1 MCGFHGSTCGHTI
14 GRSAL
19 SHRGPD
25 NYAQFKAGSVVLEHW
40 RLSILDLSPNGNQ
53 PMAIGDDC
61 GYVIAY
67 NGEVYNF
74 RELRERIKGVD
85 FRSTSDTEVVLRL
98 YEQLGLAF
106 LGELNGMFALAIY
119 DKARKRVVLARD
131 RFGIKPLYYH
141 IDGQSNLSFA
151 SELKALLFNA
161 SIDVTIDVAA
171 IQSLFHLL
179 YIEGERTPFNEIKKL
194 EPGCCLV
201 YELETKTFTIS
212 RYHELKFGSSSLSES
227 QCIDAIDDLLAES
240 VKAHLVSDVPVGA
253 LLSGGVDSSLMV
265 AMMSRYSANVLT
277 YSVGHA
283 DNQLFDESKHFNRVA
298 EKYGTTHHHKVLRA
312 GDLASLVEEV
322 ATVLDEPVGDTSVLL
337 NYFIFGFVAQSVKVC
352 LSGLGGDELFG
363 GYNRYLA
370 CKLLPTY
377 LGVPRPARDA
387 IRSLISL
394 LPSSR
399 DSRAGNK
406 VRLVKTFLM
415 NADADVGRAYC
426 NFIDYFANAKQSP
439 ILAGSRFANARF
451 DAYWEDA
458 LVEELNRIYKYDIEN
473 YMVNDLLFLTD
484 RMSMRH
490 SIEARVPYLENRLVD
505 FALSIPP
512 ALKTR
517 NFTLK
522 YPLKK
527 VAQRYLPDEV
537 IFRKKRGFSSPV
549 AGILSPERL
558 SEVARQLTECRE
570 EYVQI
575 LNRDLFLEMIAKH
588 RQGNGDFS
596 LQIFTL
602 IVYLKWMADCYR
614 RIQTRRSSPRADYI
628 GTFAGQN

>member
-1 MCGFHGSTCGHTI
+1 MCGFHGSSNGRTI
-14 GRSAL
+14 GESAL

-25 NYAQFKAGSVVLEHW
+25 HYARFKAGDVVLEHW
-40 RLSILDLSPNGNQ
+40 RLSIIDLSSNGHQ
-53 PMAIGDDC
+53 PMAIGEDDA
-61 GYVIAY
+61 YVIAY

-74 RELRERIKGVD
+74 QELRQRIKGVE
-85 FRSTSDTEVVLRL
+85 FKSTSDTEVVLRL
-98 YEQLGLAF
+98 YQQLGAGF
-106 LGELNGMFALAIY
+106 LRELNGMFALAIY
-119 DKARKRVVLARD
+119 DKARKRIVLARD

-141 IDGQSNLSFA
+141 IDDQSNLSFA
-151 SELKALLFNA
+151 SELKALLCNA
-161 SIDVTIDVAA
+161 SVEVTLDAAA

-179 YIEGERTPFNEIKKL
+179 YIEGDRTPFNEIKKL

-201 YELETKTFTIS
+201 YELETKKFSIS
-212 RYHELKFGSSSLSES
+212 KYHQLRFGSGSLSES

-240 VKAHLVSDVPVGA
+240 VKAHLISDVPLGA

-283 DNQLFDESKHFNRVA
+283 DNRLFDESRYFNLVA
-298 EKYGTTHHHKVLRA
+298 QRYGTTHHHKVLRG
-312 GDLASLVEEV
+312 GDLAALVEEV
-322 ATVLDEPVGDTSVLL
+322 ASVLDEPVGDTSVLL

-377 LGVPRPARDA
+377 FGVPRPARDA
-387 IRSLISL
+387 IRSLIAL

-415 NADADVGRAYC
+415 NADADLGRAYC

-439 ILAGSRFANARF
+439 VVAGDRFANTRF
-451 DAYWEDA
+451 DAYWDEA
-458 LVEELNRIYKYDIEN
+458 LVGELNRIFKYDIEN

-505 FALSIPP
+505 FALSIAP
-512 ALKTR
+512 ALKTK

-537 IFRKKRGFSSPV
+537 IFRKKRGFSSPT

-558 SEVARQLTECRE
+558 AEVTRELTECGE

-575 LNRDLFLEMIAKH
+575 LNRELFLDMIAKH
-588 RQGNGDFS
+588 RRGNGDFS
-596 LQIFTL
+596 LQLFTL
-602 IVYLKWMADCYR
+602 TVYLKWMADCYAR
-614 RIQTRRSSPRADYI
+614 MQRQSSRGPLR
-628 GTFAGQN
+628 GKTPCLS

>member
-1 MCGFHGSTCGHTI
+1 MCGFHGSTCGETI
-14 GRSAL
+14 GRFAL

-25 NYAQFKAGSVVLEHW
+25 NYAQFKAESVVLEHW
-40 RLSILDLSPNGNQ
+40 RLSIIDLSPNGNQ
-53 PMAIGDDC
+53 PMAIGDDRQ
-61 GYVIAY
+61 YVIAY

-74 RELRERIKGVD
+74 RELRSRLNSVELK
-85 FRSTSDTEVVLRL
+85 SESDTEVVLRL
-98 YEQLGLAF
+98 YEQLGLDF
-106 LGELNGMFALAIY
+106 LRELNGMFALAIY
-119 DKARKRVVLARD
+119 DRARKRIVLARD

-141 IDGQSNLSFA
+141 VDRQSNLSFA
-151 SELKALLFNA
+151 SELKALLFNS
-161 SIDVTIDVAA
+161 SIDVSLDVAA

-201 YELETKTFTIS
+201 YELETKEFTIS
-212 RYHELKFGSSSLSES
+212 KYHEFKFGSSSLSES
-227 QCIDAIDDLLAES
+227 RCIDTIDDLLAES
-240 VKAHLVSDVPVGA
+240 VKAHLIADVPVGA

-265 AMMSRYSANVLT
+265 AMMSRYSANLLT

-283 DNQLFDESKHFNRVA
+283 DNPLFDESKYFNQVA
-298 EKYGTTHHHKVLRA
+298 QQYGTTHHHKVLRA
-312 GDLASLVEEV
+312 GDLDSLFEEV

-337 NYFIFGFVAQSVKVC
+337 NYFIFGFVSQSVKVC

-377 LGVPRPARDA
+377 LGVPKRFRDT
-387 IRSLISL
+387 IRSLIAL

-399 DSRAGNK
+399 DSRTGNK
-406 VRLVKTFLM
+406 IRLVKTFLM
-415 NADADVGRAYC
+415 NADADLGRAYC
-426 NFIDYFANAKQSP
+426 NFIDYFANAGQAPLLSG
-439 ILAGSRFANARF
+439 ARFENARF
-451 DAYWEDA
+451 DTYWEDA

-490 SIEARVPYLENRLVD
+490 SIEARVPYLENKLVD

-512 ALKTR
+512 GKKIR

-527 VAQRYLPDEV
+527 LAQRYLSDDV
-537 IFRKKRGFSSPV
+537 IFRKKRGFSSPI
-549 AGILSPERL
+549 AGVLSRERL
-558 SEVARQLTECRE
+558 GEVARELAECE
-570 EYVQI
+570 QEYVQI
-575 LNRDLFLEMIAKH
+575 LNRDLFLDMIAQH
-588 RQGNGDFS
+588 REGKRDFS

-602 IVYLKWMADCYR
+602 AIYLKWMANCYR
-614 RIQTRRSSPRADYI
+614 SMQTRPSKPRTLLEAS
-628 GTFAGQN
+628 

>member
-1 MCGFHGSTCGHTI
+1 MCGFHGSTSGQTI
-14 GRSAL
+14 GRLAL

-40 RLSILDLSPNGNQ
+40 RLSIIDLSANGNQ
-53 PMAIGDDC
+53 PMAIGDDG

-74 RELRERIKGVD
+74 RELRDRLSGIELKSG
-85 FRSTSDTEVVLRL
+85 SDTEVVLRL
-98 YEQLGLAF
+98 YEQVGLEF
-106 LGELNGMFALAIY
+106 LRDLNGMFALAIY
-119 DKARKRVVLARD
+119 DRARKRIVLARD

-141 IDGQSNLSFA
+141 VDGQSNLTFA
-151 SELKALLFNA
+151 SELKALLFNS
-161 SIDVTIDVAA
+161 SIGVSLDIAA

-194 EPGCCLV
+194 EPGCFLV
-201 YELETKTFTIS
+201 YELETKQVTIS
-212 RYHELKFGSSSLSES
+212 KYHEFTFGSSSLSEA
-227 QCIDAIDDLLAES
+227 QCLDSIDHLLSES
-240 VKAHLVSDVPVGA
+240 VKAHLLADVPVGA

-265 AMMSRYSANVLT
+265 AMMSRHSANLLT
-277 YSVGHA
+277 YSVGYA
-283 DNQLFDESKHFNRVA
+283 DNQLFDESKYFNQVA
-298 EKYGTTHHHKVLRA
+298 EQYGTTHHHKVLRA
-312 GDLASLVEEV
+312 GDLGSLVEEV

-337 NYFIFGFVAQSVKVC
+337 NYFIFGFVSQSVKVC

-370 CKLLPTY
+370 CKLLPAY
-377 LGVPRPARDA
+377 LGVPKRFRDT

-406 VRLVKTFLM
+406 IRLVKTFLM
-415 NADADVGRAYC
+415 NADSDLGRAYC
-426 NFIDYFANAKQSP
+426 NFIDYFANAEQPPVVS
-439 ILAGSRFANARF
+439 GERFTNTRF
-451 DAYWEDA
+451 DAYWDDA
-458 LVEELNRIYKYDIEN
+458 LIEELNRIYKYDIEN

-490 SIEARVPYLENRLVD
+490 SIEARVPYLENRLVE

-512 ALKTR
+512 DQKIKH
-517 NFTLK
+517 FTLK
-522 YPLKK
+522 HPLKK

-558 SEVARQLTECRE
+558 SDLARELTECEE
-570 EYVQI
+570 EYVAI
-575 LNRDLFLEMIAKH
+575 LNRDLFLSMIAQH
-588 RQGNGDFS
+588 RQGKEDFS

-602 IVYLKWMADCYR
+602 MVYLKWMEDCYR
-614 RIQTRRSSPRADYI
+614 RMRNRRSRPHADLLEPS
-628 GTFAGQN
+628 

>member
-1 MCGFHGSTCGHTI
+1 MG
-14 GRSAL
+14 
-19 SHRGPD
+19 
-25 NYAQFKAGSVVLEHW
+25 
-40 RLSILDLSPNGNQ
+40 
-53 PMAIGDDC
+53 
-61 GYVIAY
+61 
-67 NGEVYNF
+67 
-74 RELRERIKGVD
+74 
-85 FRSTSDTEVVLRL
+85 
-98 YEQLGLAF
+98 
-106 LGELNGMFALAIY
+106 
-119 DKARKRVVLARD
+119 
-131 RFGIKPLYYH
+131 
-141 IDGQSNLSFA
+141 
-151 SELKALLFNA
+151 
-161 SIDVTIDVAA
+161 
-171 IQSLFHLL
+171 
-179 YIEGERTPFNEIKKL
+179 
-194 EPGCCLV
+194 
-201 YELETKTFTIS
+201 
-212 RYHELKFGSSSLSES
+212 
-227 QCIDAIDDLLAES
+227 
-240 VKAHLVSDVPVGA
+240 
-253 LLSGGVDSSLMV
+253 
-265 AMMSRYSANVLT
+265 RYSANVLT

-283 DNQLFDESKHFNRVA
+283 DNQLFDESKYFNQVA
-298 EKYGTTHHHKVLRA
+298 AQYGTTHHHKVLRG
-312 GDLASLVEEV
+312 GDLASLVDEV

-377 LGVPRPARDA
+377 LGVPKPARDA
-387 IRSLISL
+387 IRSLIAL

-415 NADADVGRAYC
+415 NADGDVGRAYC

-439 ILAGSRFANARF
+439 VMANGEFTNARF
-451 DAYWEDA
+451 EAYWDDA

-517 NFTLK
+517 HFTLK

-527 VAQRYLPDEV
+527 VAKRYLPHEV
-537 IFRKKRGFSSPV
+537 IYRKKRGFSSPTV
-549 AGILSPERL
+549 GILSAERL
-558 SEVARQLTECRE
+558 AGLARELAESGE
-570 EYVQI
+570 EYVRI
-575 LNRDLFLEMIAKH
+575 LNRDLFLDMIAKH

-602 IVYLKWMADCYR
+602 TVYLKWMADCYR
-614 RIQTRRSSPRADYI
+614 RMQARRSRPRADY
-628 GTFAGQN
+628 ASVPAVQN